1 MKIRTDFVTN
11 SSSSSFILARRGEL
25 TEKQK
30 DIIIEYVEK
39 ELLGK
44 KMMAPDNSEEEIQ
57 KIFEENYIDEGNQ
70 EKIRK
75 ALAEGKTIYSDWVSF
90 EESDYDL
97 EDMFVSLWESL
108 AEADGENFETID
120 GSLDY

>member
-11 SSSSSFILARRGEL
+11 SSSSSFILARKGEL

-70 EKIRK
+70 EKI
-75 ALAEGKTIYSDWVSF
+75 KTGFYK
-90 EESDYDL
+90 
-97 EDMFVSLWESL
+97 
-108 AEADGENFETID
+108 
-120 GSLDY
+120 

>member
-1 MKIRTDFVTN
+1 MKIRTDYVTN
-11 SSSSSFILARRGEL
+11 SSSSSFILARKGDL
-25 TEKQK
+25 TERQK

-44 KMMAPDNSEEEIQ
+44 KMMNPDNSEEEIQ
-57 KIFEENYIDEGNQ
+57 QIFEENYIDEENQ

-90 EESDYDL
+90 EESDYNL
-97 EDMFVSLWESL
+97 AELFVSLWRSL
-108 AEADGENFETID
+108 EKADSENFETID

>member
-1 MKIRTDFVTN
+1 MKIRTDYVTN
-11 SSSSSFILARRGEL
+11 SSSSSFILARKGDL
-25 TEKQK
+25 TERQK

-44 KMMAPDNSEEEIQ
+44 KMMNPDNSEEEIQ
-57 KIFEENYIDEGNQ
+57 QIFEENYIDEENQ

-90 EESDYDL
+90 EESDYNL
-97 EDMFVSLWESL
+97 AELFVSLWRRLEK
-108 AEADGENFETID
+108 ADSENFETID